1 MLSLLFSQKG
11 VFTPNLY
18 LKPSD
23 SKENCTLNQGDTF
36 ISVWPGAVEV
46 GINEWA
52 GVCAC
57 VCDQWSKFLVEKV
70 WTICA
75 GVAGTGKHL
84 LSLHQFLPTCLPA
97 PTHVKHIRVPKIIS
111 HQDQLSGSAQMIQ
124 ICPNSRY
131 QVISYLLCYSEAK
144 TLIGPVGPIRVG
156 PLSHFYQFQQSVL

>member
-1 MLSLLFSQKG
+1 MLSLLFSQK
-11 VFTPNLY
+11 
-18 LKPSD
+18 KPCIHP
-23 SKENCTLNQGDTF
+23 KPVPEAEENCTLNQGDTF

-52 GVCAC
+52 GVFAC
-57 VCDQWSKFLVEKV
+57 VCDQWNNFLVKKV
-70 WTICA
+70 WTMCA

-84 LSLHQFLPTCLPA
+84 LSLHQFLPTFLPG
-97 PTHVKHIRVPKIIS
+97 PTHVKHIRLPTIIS

-124 ICPNSRY
+124 IGPHSRY